1 MGYKINGTP
10 LAIGVAFTDSAGIN
24 YPKGWLRRST
34 ESARTA
40 IGITWTADSTSTVDK
55 AFYNPDGSAKAVAG
69 LKTEYITQQ
78 KEAANNLLAVSDW
91 LITRKAEIGTAVPSD
106 TTTYRAAVRTKCKER
121 EDQIT
126 ACSDTDALCAL
137 IRASSHVAG
146 TASNGADEEK
156 KEDGA
161 SYDPKQWKP
170 IVNPAAL
177 KAWPES

>member
-69 LKTEYITQQ
+69 LKTEYIMKQ
-78 KEAANNLLAVSDW
+78 KVASNNLLAVSDW
-91 LITRKAEIGTAVPSD
+91 LITRIAEIGTAVPSD
-106 TTTYRAAVRTKCKER
+106 TTTYRASVRTKANAMETA
-121 EDQIT
+121 IT
-126 ACSDTDALCAL
+126 NASDMAAMLTLFT
-137 IRASSHVAG
+137 R
-146 TASNGADEEK
+146 
-156 KEDGA
+156 DG
-161 SYDPKQWKP
+161 SGNRP
-170 IVNPAAL
+170 IGDLPT
-177 KAWPES
+177 S